1 MVVIKSTSCLRLGV
15 KKSIIAARRHMTQQ
29 IPEPRTGLLNCG
41 AACAEVVVFVAIFT
55 LLRCLV
61 LLFPVFLF
69 RRVVDVLVSVAASP
83 ATVPSG
89 PANAPLP
96 ATLTKVSTDDMV

>member
-1 MVVIKSTSCLRLGV
+1 
-15 KKSIIAARRHMTQQ
+15 MTQQ

-61 LLFPVFLF
+61 LLFPVFLL

-83 ATVPSG
+83 ATVPSPLPLPFLRYHG
-89 PANAPLP
+89 GSLDQKLKMKIEELGAPL
-96 ATLTKVSTDDMV
+96 